1 MTTQLATVAA
11 RGAETNRRR
20 RLARIENAHE
30 LLAAGEHPDHI
41 APRLGVSRGR
51 LDEYL
56 RLPVPAPGEPG
67 AEDDLPPSPVPALE
81 PERRIA
87 RAKPVAADLARCVA
101 ARDAAGVGILL
112 RRVRDWEAVAIVLA
126 ECAEPGRTAIVTSRQ
141 DQHRKEATAA

>member
-1 MTTQLATVAA
+1 MTGHQELNAA
-11 RGAETNRRR
+11 SAAA
-20 RLARIENAHE
+20 RLARIEDAHY
-30 LLAAGEHPDHI
+30 LASVGEHPEHI
-41 APRLGVSRGR
+41 RARLGVSRYR

-56 RLPVPAPGEPG
+56 RLPVPAPGEPE

-126 ECAEPGRTAIVTSRQ
+126 ECAEPERTAIVTGRQ
-141 DQHRKEATAA
+141 ERQREERAA